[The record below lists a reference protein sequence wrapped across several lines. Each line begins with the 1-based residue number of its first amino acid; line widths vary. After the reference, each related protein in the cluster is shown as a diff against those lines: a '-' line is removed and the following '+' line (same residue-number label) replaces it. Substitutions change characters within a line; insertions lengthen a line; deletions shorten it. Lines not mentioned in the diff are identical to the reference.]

1 MVGIFYVNS
10 FNYGP
15 AEKRLKGLLE
25 TYPDYVDRERA
36 YFFLAE
42 ALRMKKLQ
50 PDQIKAFQEGFL
62 TKVEKEDM
70 AKLSSAESL
79 QYQAELKQLTDR
91 EIAKNRVEAKS
102 YYEKLVE
109 SYPTSPWAARA
120 SDRLV
125 EMGQAGLR
133 EELDS

>member
-1 MVGIFYVNS
+1 
-10 FNYGP
+10 
-15 AEKRLKGLLE
+15 
-25 TYPDYVDRERA
+25 
-36 YFFLAE
+36 
-42 ALRMKKLQ
+42 
-50 PDQIKAFQEGFL
+50 
-62 TKVEKEDM
+62 M